1 MKTRS
6 SFGAHILVGSCLV
19 LAGGA
24 LVLENLGVI
33 NIGSVWRFWPI
44 VLIGLGIVR
53 IREATSRREQGAGVF
68 FLLLGLWFMASIMH
82 ICGATFADTWPVL
95 FIVVGVS
102 MIWKSL
108 PGISAINQER
118 ENPHGA

>member
-6 SFGAHILVGSCLV
+6 SFSAHILVGSCLV

-24 LVLENLGVI
+24 LVLENLGVFD
-33 NIGSVWRFWPI
+33 IGSVWRFWPV

-53 IREATSRREQGAGVF
+53 FREATSRREQGAGIF
-68 FLLLGLWFMASIMH
+68 FLLLGLWFMASILR
-82 ICGATFADTWPVL
+82 IGGATFGETWPVL

-108 PGISAINQER
+108 PGIPAFTQEK